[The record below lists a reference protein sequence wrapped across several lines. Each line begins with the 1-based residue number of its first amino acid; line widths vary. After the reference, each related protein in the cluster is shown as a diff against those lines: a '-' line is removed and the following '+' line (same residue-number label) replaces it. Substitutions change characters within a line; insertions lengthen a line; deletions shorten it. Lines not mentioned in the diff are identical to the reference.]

1 MKKSRNPET
10 IHPPLAA
17 YAHQIEIS
25 GAQRWLMLS
34 GQVGMQPD
42 GTLPEDPVQQFEI
55 ALNNISANL
64 QAANMQVKDLV
75 KVTLYLVD
83 PIEAKTR
90 SELLSAW
97 LKGHEPCM
105 TLIYVAAL
113 ANPMIKV
120 ELDAT
125 ACADLEGIYVEIK

>member
-17 YAHQIEIS
+17 YAHQIEIT
-25 GAQRWLMLS
+25 APQRWLLLS

-42 GTLPEDPVQQFEI
+42 GTLPDEPVRQFEI

-64 QAANMQVKDLV
+64 KAANMQIRDLV
-75 KVTLYLVD
+75 KLTLYLVD
-83 PIEAKTR
+83 PIEAR
-90 SELLSAW
+90 IRGELLSAW
-97 LKGHEPCM
+97 LQGHQPCM

-113 ANPMIKV
+113 ATPRIKV
-120 ELDAT
+120 ELDAM
-125 ACADLEGIYVEIK
+125 ACAEAA